1 MAGSI
6 KKIQSLVN
14 FPKSKYDNQIYFH
27 VGADGSQIDMRAS
40 YVELEMSLANLATY
54 RNVVLGQ
61 DGMFYNASCLFRD
74 AKLTESRS
82 GKYIADNLYVNILSN
97 NLEYYSKGCNNVVA
111 DALFDGKGHASGTNE
126 IVSVFNN
133 RYADSPSAVI
143 RCPLSLLY
151 PGSVGQSDLFPQED
165 DLTFRYLMEPQ
176 FRCFMRAVK
185 ANQYVSNHSELPVD
199 VNDLPIDRDNCGD
212 IPAGSA
218 EVDPTALGV
227 VGTFTVG
234 DRVLIAGTLNGVSK
248 VFERTV
254 TAITADA
261 PPAIGHMT
269 INAPIDVTDALENV
283 FIVQLIPY
291 DTNNTINATD
301 LTATGNVLTLTA
313 NTPVDTDIYTNTTL
327 LVKYTEFTPT
337 GVQELITLETT
348 VTNLGITGSN
358 ITSIT
363 LANSITLPA
372 GSIAANISLQPLYT
386 NLTNDWSL
394 DNAHLILYRR
404 KIQMAHQSKMLVSNF
419 SSVNMSM
426 VGGLNRFQYSLKA
439 PNNTYNC
446 YVFTPDATNLFS
458 TAGGLQDYLI
468 SVNDIPLT
476 SIYVNSNNSAVHKDN
491 LNRVFGNSPYYQP
504 KSLVGNRDKEIVNGF
519 EPTMFVGK
527 VFHSLKKGDPQVLP
541 FDEPDRNIKIEL
553 VAADG
558 STTPTRNMY
567 VFLEKWSSV

>member
-40 YVELEMSLANLATY
+40 YIELEMSLANITTY
-54 RNVVLGQ
+54 KNVVLGQ
-61 DGMFYNASCLFRD
+61 DGMFYNAACLFRD
-74 AKLTESRS
+74 AKLSESRS

-111 DALFDGKGHASGTNE
+111 DALFDGKGHASGTND

-133 RYADSPSAVI
+133 QYADSPSPVI

-151 PGSVGQSDLFPQED
+151 PGSIGQADLFPQED
-165 DLTFRYLMEPQ
+165 DLMFRYLLEPQ

-185 ANQYVSNHSELPVD
+185 ANEYVSYHNVLPVD
-199 VNDLPIDRDNCGD
+199 PNGLPTDRKTCNN
-212 IPAGSA
+212 IAAGSD
-218 EVDPTALGV
+218 EVEPAALGV
-227 VGTFTVG
+227 VATFAVG
-234 DRVLIAGTLNGVSK
+234 DRILVAGTLNGDSK

-254 TAITADA
+254 TAITADV
-261 PPAIGHMT
+261 PPAAGKLT
-269 INAPIDVTDALENV
+269 LNAEIDATYDLENV
-283 FIVQLIPY
+283 FVVKLIPY
-291 DTNNTINATD
+291 DANNSINAND
-301 LTATGNVLTLTA
+301 LLTTGNVLTLTA
-313 NTPVDTDIYTNTTL
+313 ATPVETDIYINTTL
-327 LVKYTEFTPT
+327 LIKYTEFTSAGLQVPK
-337 GVQELITLETT
+337 TLKTT
-348 VTNLGITGSN
+348 VSNLNITGTN
-358 ITSIT
+358 ITAIT
-363 LANSITLPA
+363 LADNITVPA
-372 GSIAANISLQPLYT
+372 GSVAANISLQPLYT

-404 KIQMAHQSKMLVSNF
+404 KVAMTHQSKMLASNF
-419 SSVNMSM
+419 SSVNMAM

-446 YVFTPDATNLFS
+446 YVFTPDGSNLFS

-468 SVNDIPLT
+468 SVNDVPLT
-476 SIYVNSNNSAVHKDN
+476 SIYVDSNNSAVHKDN

-504 KSLVGNRDKEIVNGF
+504 KSLVGSRDKEIVNGF

-527 VFHSLKKGDPQVLP
+527 VFHSLKKGDPQVLS

-558 STTPTRNMY
+558 STTPTRNVY
-567 VFLEKWSSV
+567 VFLEKWSLV

>member
-27 VGADGSQIDMRAS
+27 VGADGSQIDMKAS
-40 YVELEMSLANLATY
+40 YVELEMSLANLASY
-54 RNVVLGQ
+54 KNVVLGQ

-151 PGSVGQSDLFPQED
+151 PGSVGQADLFPQED
-165 DLTFRYLMEPQ
+165 DLMFRYLMEPQ

-185 ANQYVSNHSELPVD
+185 ASQYVSNHSVLPVD
-199 VNDLPIDRDNCGD
+199 VNGLPVARDDCDD
-212 IPAGSA
+212 IVATRNKVQPS
-218 EVDPTALGV
+218 ALGMV
-227 VGTFTVG
+227 ANYAVG
-234 DRVLIAGTLNGVSK
+234 DRILIAGTLNGVAK
-248 VFERTV
+248 VFERTITAV
-254 TAITADA
+254 TADI
-261 PPAIGHMT
+261 PPAIGNIT
-269 INAPIDVTDALENV
+269 INAVIDATYDLKNV

-291 DTNNTINATD
+291 DADNSINATD
-301 LTATGNVLTLTA
+301 LVATGNLLTLTA
-313 NTPVDTDIYTNTTL
+313 GTPINTDIYMNTTL

-337 GVQELITLETT
+337 GLQVEKTLTTT
-348 VTNLGITGSN
+348 VSNLNITGAN
-358 ITSIT
+358 ITAIT
-363 LANSITLPA
+363 LANNITLQA

-404 KIQMAHQSKMLVSNF
+404 QVPLSHQSKMLVSNF

-476 SIYVNSNNSAVHKDN
+476 SIYVDSNNSAVHKDN

-541 FDEPDRNIKIEL
+541 FEEPDRNIKIEL

-558 STTPTRNMY
+558 STTPTRNVY
-567 VFLEKWSSV
+567 VFLEKWGLV